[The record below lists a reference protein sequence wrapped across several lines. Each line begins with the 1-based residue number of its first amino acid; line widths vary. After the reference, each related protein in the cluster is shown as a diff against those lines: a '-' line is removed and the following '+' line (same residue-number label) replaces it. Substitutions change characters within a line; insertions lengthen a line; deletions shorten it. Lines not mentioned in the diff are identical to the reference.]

1 MLANFF
7 LNAPCAGR
15 VQCTSSRKLCYV
27 WSEPRTFVH
36 SLKICKLTP
45 ELAPWE
51 HSSVTQ
57 NSAGYGEK
65 VQCVESS
72 RCIWAVFV
80 LFSREKWIAAIV
92 WQKNISNSRVLR
104 RIVAL
109 GSRRTI
115 DRSFVNDHRYYPVP
129 PDAFRER
136 ILKSVCV
143 VGHFGFVQRSSRT
156 V

>member
-15 VQCTSSRKLCYV
+15 AQCSSSRKLSYV
-27 WSEPRTFVH
+27 GSEPRTFVH
-36 SLKICKLTP
+36 PLKICKLTR
-45 ELAPWE
+45 ELARWE

-57 NSAGYGEK
+57 CSAGNGEK
-65 VQCVESS
+65 VQCVETS

-80 LFSREKWIAAIV
+80 WFSREQWIAAVV

-104 RIVAL
+104 RIAAL

-115 DRSFVNDHRYYPVP
+115 DRSFVNDHRYDPVP

-143 VGHFGFVQRSSRT
+143 VGHFGFVQPSSRT